1 MNSIVK
7 REQRNR
13 AFNTHWVR
21 NASAVFGAYP
31 TNAPPT
37 LTSPAGPTAEVA
49 LPYSSSRVSNIA
61 QNCLSLTVRNNRDRP
76 TLSAHTSTKLDNCG
90 VSTGDIHENPTANIH
105 HGGDIAA

>member
-21 NASAVFGAYP
+21 NASAVFGVYP

-49 LPYSSSRVSNIA
+49 L
-61 QNCLSLTVRNNRDRP
+61 RP
-76 TLSAHTSTKLDNCG
+76 GEQYCSELPVIDC
-90 VSTGDIHENPTANIH
+90 
-105 HGGDIAA
+105 